1 MAGKKRTPAVVW
13 ARRATQAVVL
23 LLFLYLFL
31 ETVYHP
37 INVTGGHTG
46 LFFELDPLVLLFS
59 WLASHTLTK
68 GLLLSLITLAA
79 TIVFGR
85 WFCGW
90 FCPLGTLHNFFTAI
104 RGARRKAKLE
114 IGGYGRWQKAKYYV
128 LVVLLGGALAGTNLA
143 GWLDPFSFL
152 YRSLATAVF
161 PALNAGIGMLFGWLY
176 AANPGVGSLRVTAAS
191 EPVYELLRKYFLA
204 VKQPHYYGGILI
216 GFLFAATLALNF
228 YRPRFWCRY
237 VCPLGGLL
245 GLAGKNPVVR
255 LKTSEEDCDSC
266 RLCLVDCQ
274 GGARPDSVT
283 DWKPAECF
291 YCFNCEADCPRDAIT
306 LSILES
312 NSAASAS
319 ERTQATPAVGIR
331 GKEEAR

>member
-1 MAGKKRTPAVVW
+1 M
-13 ARRATQAVVL
+13 L

-59 WLASHTLTK
+59 WLASHTLAK
-68 GLLLSLITLAA
+68 GLLLSLITVAA

-128 LVVLLGGALAGTNLA
+128 LIVLLAGALLGTNLA
-143 GWLDPFSFL
+143 GWLDPVSFL

-176 AANPGVGSLRVTAAS
+176 AANPGVGSLRVTAVS

-204 VKQPHYYGGILI
+204 VKQPQD
-216 GFLFAATLALNF
+216 
-228 YRPRFWCRY
+228 R
-237 VCPLGGLL
+237 
-245 GLAGKNPVVR
+245 KSVV
-255 LKTSEEDCDSC
+255 
-266 RLCLVDCQ
+266 
-274 GGARPDSVT
+274 
-283 DWKPAECF
+283 
-291 YCFNCEADCPRDAIT
+291 
-306 LSILES
+306 
-312 NSAASAS
+312 
-319 ERTQATPAVGIR
+319 
-331 GKEEAR
+331 